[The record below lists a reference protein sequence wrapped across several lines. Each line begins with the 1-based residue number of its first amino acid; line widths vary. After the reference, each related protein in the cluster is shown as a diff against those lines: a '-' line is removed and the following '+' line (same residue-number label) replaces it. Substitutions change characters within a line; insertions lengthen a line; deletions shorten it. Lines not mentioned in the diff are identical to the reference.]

1 MTEERTIAC
10 GSHGRYLVAVPP
22 RSATVPP
29 TAAPLLVGFHGYAED
44 AELHLERL
52 RSIPGAD
59 RWLIV
64 SVQALHRFY
73 RGRSRDVVASWM
85 TRQNRDLMIPDN
97 LLYVS
102 AVIDEIGREWGA
114 GTPLV
119 FAGFSQ
125 GVAMA
130 FRAAAIGRHQTN
142 GILALGGDVPPEL
155 EKPSLARIPE
165 ALLGRGERDDWYSPQ
180 KFADDEARLR
190 AAGTNVVV
198 TTFDGGHEWTADF
211 NRVAAAFL
219 DRLA

>member
-1 MTEERTIAC
+1 MTEEHTIAVA
-10 GSHGRYLVAVPP
+10 SHGRYLVAPP
-22 RSATVPP
+22 GNSEAAT
-29 TAAPLLVGFHGYAED
+29 AGAPLLVGFHGYAED
-44 AELHLERL
+44 AAIQLDRL
-52 RSIPGAD
+52 RSIPGAS

-64 SVQALHRFY
+64 SIQGLHAFY
-73 RGRSRDVVASWM
+73 RGRSSDVVASWM
-85 TRQNRDLMIPDN
+85 TRQNRDLMIVDN
-97 LLYVS
+97 LQYVS
-102 AVIDEIGREWGA
+102 AVIDEVRRLWHPA
-114 GTPLV
+114 TPTV

-130 FRAAAIGRHQTN
+130 FRAAATGPHQPT
-142 GILALGGDVPPEL
+142 GIIALGGDVPPEL
-155 EKPSLARIPE
+155 ATESLARIRE
-165 ALLGRGERDDWYSPQ
+165 ALIGRGEQDDWYTPQ

>member
-1 MTEERTIAC
+1 MTEERTIAV
-10 GSHGRYLVAVPP
+10 GSHGRYLVAPP
-22 RSATVPP
+22 AGWT
-29 TAAPLLVGFHGYAED
+29 TAATRVPLLVGFHGYAED

-97 LLYVS
+97 LSYVS
-102 AVIDEIGREWGA
+102 AVIDEVGREWGA
-114 GTPLV
+114 GIPLA

-130 FRAAAIGRHQTN
+130 FRAAALGRHQAN
-142 GILALGGDVPPEL
+142 GIVALGGDVPPEL
-155 EKPSLARIPE
+155 ETPSLARIPQ
-165 ALLGRGERDDWYSPQ
+165 ALIGRGERDDWYTPQ
-180 KFADDEARLR
+180 KFSDDEARLR

-219 DRLA
+219 VRLA

>member
-1 MTEERTIAC
+1 MAEERTIAV
-10 GSHGRYLVAVPP
+10 GSHGRYLVAPP
-22 RSATVPP
+22 AGRMPAA
-29 TAAPLLVGFHGYAED
+29 TAAPLLLGLHGYAED

-97 LLYVS
+97 LSYVS
-102 AVIDEIGREWGA
+102 AVIDEVRREWGA
-114 GTPLV
+114 GTTLV

-130 FRAAAIGRHQTN
+130 FRAAALGRHQAN
-142 GILALGGDVPPEL
+142 GIVALGGDVPPEL
-155 EKPSLARIPE
+155 ETSSLARIPE
-165 ALLGRGERDDWYSPQ
+165 ALIGRGERDDWYTPQ
-180 KFADDEARLR
+180 KFSDDEARLR
-190 AAGTNVVV
+190 AAGTNVVM
-198 TTFDGGHEWTADF
+198 TTFDAGHEWTADF

-219 DRLA
+219 VRLA

>member
-1 MTEERTIAC
+1 MSEERTIAVD
-10 GSHGRYLVAVPP
+10 SHGRYLVATPS
-22 RSATVPP
+22 SAQSRTDNS
-29 TAAPLLVGFHGYAED
+29 APLLVGFHGYAED
-44 AELHLERL
+44 ADLHLERL

-59 RWLIV
+59 RWLIA
-64 SVQALHRFY
+64 SIQGLHRFY

-85 TRQNRDLMIPDN
+85 TRQNRDLAMADN

-102 AVIDEIGREWGA
+102 AVIEEVRQEWGA
-114 GTPLV
+114 GLSLV

-130 FRAAAIGRHQTN
+130 FRAAALGRHPTN
-142 GILALGGDVPPEL
+142 GLLALGGDVPPEL
-155 EKPSLARIPE
+155 DKQSLGRIPQ
-165 ALLGRGERDDWYSPQ
+165 ALIGRGERDDWYTPQ

-190 AAGTNVVV
+190 AAGTNVVM